1 MLQFLVGRLVSS
13 IFVIFGVS
21 VAAFSMVHLVPGD
34 PVAIMLG
41 ERATPADVA
50 RLQEELGL
58 DEPLP
63 AQYLDYVSRAV
74 RGDFGES
81 IRSGQ
86 PVLGEISSRVVPT
99 VELSL
104 AAMAIAVTLGILMGV
119 FAATSKSSTADFA
132 TMAVSLVG
140 LSLPTFWLGLLL
152 IFFFGLR
159 LGWLPVSGTGGLEA
173 LILPAITLAL
183 PAAAVLAR
191 LTRSSMLE
199 VLGQDYVRTARSK
212 GLPEDVV
219 VYKHALQ
226 NAFIPVLTIMG
237 LQFGALLGGSVIVE
251 TVFAR
256 SGLGSFAVNAILARD
271 FPVVQAIV
279 LLAGLV
285 FVLVNLIVDILYS
298 ALDPRISLR

>member
-1 MLQFLVGRLVSS
+1 MFQFLARRLVSS
-13 IFVIFGVS
+13 VFVVFGVS
-21 VAAFSMVHLVPGD
+21 LAAFSMVHLVPGD

-50 RLQEELGL
+50 RLRGELGL

-63 AQYLDYVSRAV
+63 VQYLDYVSRAI

-86 PVLGEISSRVVPT
+86 PVLGEISGRTAPT
-99 VELSL
+99 VELAL
-104 AAMAIAVTLGILMGV
+104 AAMAIAVTLGVLMGV
-119 FAATSKSSTADFA
+119 IAATSRSATADFG
-132 TMAVSLVG
+132 TMAVSLAG
-140 LSLPTFWLGLLL
+140 LALPTFWSGLLL
-152 IFFFGLR
+152 IYLFGLK
-159 LGWLPVSGTGGLEA
+159 LGWLPVSGDGGPRA
-173 LILPAITLAL
+173 LILPAVTLAL

-212 GLPEDVV
+212 GLPEDLV

-251 TVFAR
+251 SVFAR
-256 SGLGSFAVNAILARD
+256 PGLGSLAVDAILARD

-279 LLAGLV
+279 LLAGIV
-285 FVLVNLIVDILYS
+285 FVLVNLLVDILYS
-298 ALDPRISLR
+298 VLDPRISLG

>member
-1 MLQFLVGRLVSS
+1 LLQFLIRRLVSS
-13 IFVIFGVS
+13 VFVVFGVS

-50 RLQEELGL
+50 RLRGELGL

-63 AQYLDYVSRAV
+63 VQYLDYVSRAV

-86 PVLGEISSRVVPT
+86 PVLGEISDRVAPT
-99 VELSL
+99 LELAL
-104 AAMAIAVTLGILMGV
+104 AAMAIAVALGILTGV
-119 FAATSKSSTADFA
+119 TAATSKSSAADFG

-140 LSLPTFWLGLLL
+140 LSLPTFWSGLLL
-152 IFFFGLR
+152 IYLFGLK
-159 LGWLPVSGTGGLEA
+159 LGWFPVSGAGGPQA
-173 LILPAITLAL
+173 LLLPAVTLAL

-251 TVFAR
+251 SVFAR
-256 SGLGSFAVNAILARD
+256 PGLGRFAVDAILARD

-279 LLAGLV
+279 LLAGVV
-285 FVLVNLIVDILYS
+285 FVLVNLLVDILYS
-298 ALDPRISLR
+298 VLDPRISLR

>member
-1 MLQFLVGRLVSS
+1 MFQFLARRLVSS
-13 IFVIFGVS
+13 VFVVFGVS
-21 VAAFSMVHLVPGD
+21 IAAFSMVHLVPGD

-50 RLQEELGL
+50 RLRGELGL

-63 AQYLDYVSRAV
+63 VQYLDYVSRAV

-86 PVLGEISSRVVPT
+86 PVLGEISGRTAPT
-99 VELSL
+99 VELAL

-119 FAATSKSSTADFA
+119 TAATSKSSITDFG
-132 TMAVSLVG
+132 TMAVSLAG
-140 LSLPTFWLGLLL
+140 LALPTFWSGLLL
-152 IFFFGLR
+152 IYLFGLK
-159 LGWLPVSGTGGLEA
+159 LGWLPVSGDGGPQA
-173 LILPAITLAL
+173 LILPAVTLAL

-199 VLGQDYVRTARSK
+199 TLGQEYVRTARSK
-212 GLPEDVV
+212 GLPEDLV

-251 TVFAR
+251 SVFAR
-256 SGLGSFAVNAILARD
+256 PGLGSLAVDAILARD

-279 LLAGLV
+279 LLAGIV
-285 FVLVNLIVDILYS
+285 FVLVNLLVDILYS
-298 ALDPRISLR
+298 VLDPRISLR

>member
-1 MLQFLVGRLVSS
+1 MLQFLARRLVSS

-50 RLQEELGL
+50 RLRGELGL

-63 AQYLDYVSRAV
+63 VQYLDYVSRAV

-86 PVLGEISSRVVPT
+86 PVLDEISGRTAPT

-104 AAMAIAVTLGILMGV
+104 AAMAIAVTLGVLMGV
-119 FAATSKSSTADFA
+119 IAATSKSSAADFG

-140 LSLPTFWLGLLL
+140 LALPTFWSGLLL
-152 IFFFGLR
+152 IYLFGLK
-159 LGWLPVSGTGGLEA
+159 LGWLPVSGDDGPRA
-173 LILPAITLAL
+173 LILPAVTLAL

-212 GLPEDVV
+212 GLPEDLV

-251 TVFAR
+251 SVFAR
-256 SGLGSFAVNAILARD
+256 PGLGSLAVDAILARD

-279 LLAGLV
+279 LLAGIV
-285 FVLVNLIVDILYS
+285 FVLVNLLVDILYS
-298 ALDPRISLR
+298 VLDPRISLG

>member
-1 MLQFLVGRLVSS
+1 MLQFLVSRLVSS
-13 IFVIFGVS
+13 VFVLFGVS

-34 PVAIMLG
+34 PVRIMLR
-41 ERATPADVA
+41 ERATPDAVA
-50 RLQEELGL
+50 RLREELGL
-58 DEPLP
+58 DEPLYV
-63 AQYLDYVSRAV
+63 QYLSYVSRAV

-86 PVLGEISSRVVPT
+86 PVLGEISVRVAPT
-99 VELSL
+99 LELAL
-104 AAMAIAVTLGILMGV
+104 AAMAIAITLGVFMGV
-119 FAATSKSSTADFA
+119 FAATSKSSTTDFA
-132 TMAVSLVG
+132 TMAISLVG
-140 LSLPTFWLGLLL
+140 LSMPTFWSGLLL
-152 IFFFGLR
+152 ILLFGLT
-159 LGWLPVSGTGGLEA
+159 LGWLPVSGAGGFEA
-173 LILPAITLAL
+173 LILPALTLAL

-212 GLPEDVV
+212 GLAKNVV
-219 VYKHALQ
+219 IYKHALR

-256 SGLGSFAVNAILARD
+256 PGIGRLVVDAILARD

-279 LLAGLV
+279 LLAGIV
-285 FVLVNLIVDILYS
+285 FVLVNLLVDILYS
-298 ALDPRISLR
+298 VLDPRISLG